1 VESRRQEFHNEK
13 IVFTNGCF
21 DILHKGHLE
30 YLYLSRSLGDLL
42 WVGINSDSSVKSL
55 KGEGRPINL
64 ELDRAFMLSSLF
76 FVDFVT
82 IFNESTPIALI
93 QKVRP
98 NIHTKGGDYK
108 AENLIEYQV
117 LKSIGSDIKILPF
130 LEGKSTTKII
140 QKIME
145 KN

>member
-1 VESRRQEFHNEK
+1 MESRRQEFHNEK